1 MGVTRLAPGF
11 FQQPHSSGKD
21 AAIVQWSSYFSP
33 LFLSRRETRRSHQCL
48 SLFASLR
55 FIGNNSKYNCTNCLH
70 STLFVVNR
78 LIINDLWSV
87 DTICTYLHF
96 VCTYLHF
103 VCTHL
108 HFVCTHLHFVCTR
121 LHVYTLIYTHLHLS
135 AQLPASIYFSTSL
148 SAQTY

>member
-1 MGVTRLAPGF
+1 MLFGVLPD
-11 FQQPHSSGKD
+11 S
-21 AAIVQWSSYFSP
+21 
-33 LFLSRRETRRSHQCL
+33 
-48 SLFASLR
+48 
-55 FIGNNSKYNCTNCLH
+55 NNSKYNCTNCLH

-96 VCTYLHF
+96 VY
-103 VCTHL
+103 
-108 HFVCTHLHFVCTR
+108 THLHFVCTR

-148 SAQTY
+148 SA